1 MKAESGKRG
10 AFMESGKLEE
20 LRHIARG
27 IAAQFGPNCEVVVHD
42 LSQHPDHTIV
52 AIENGH
58 VSGRKLGDGPSQVV
72 LEQLGKDGRAP
83 EDQLCY
89 LTRTPDGKLLKS
101 SSIYIRDESGRV
113 CAIFCINFD
122 ISALAMAEQALAGL
136 TSAHPAGEETPRIT
150 HNVNDLLDDL
160 IEQSDRLIGKP
171 VALMSKEDK
180 VRAIHFLN
188 EHGALLVTKSGDKIA
203 KHFGISKYTLYSYL
217 DVKTGGKSND

>member
-1 MKAESGKRG
+1 
-10 AFMESGKLEE
+10 MESGRLE
-20 LRHIARG
+20 LLCQIAKG
-27 IAAQFGPNCEVVVHD
+27 IAAQFGSHCEVVVHD
-42 LSQHPDHTIV
+42 LSRHPDHSIV

-136 TSAHPAGEETPRIT
+136 TSAHCQGSL
-150 HNVNDLLDDL
+150 NVHSSVTVC
-160 IEQSDRLIGKP
+160 ERGAP
-171 VALMSKEDK
+171 VNT
-180 VRAIHFLN
+180 R
-188 EHGALLVTKSGDKIA
+188 
-203 KHFGISKYTLYSYL
+203 
-217 DVKTGGKSND
+217 

>member
-1 MKAESGKRG
+1 MISSEFPQKKKG
-10 AFMESGKLEE
+10 ALRLLKPNELET
-20 LRHIARG
+20 LRQMARG
-27 IAAQFGPNCEVVVHD
+27 LAAQFGSNCEVVVHEI
-42 LSQHPDHTIV
+42 SERSTSHSVV

-136 TSAHPAGEETPRIT
+136 TSAHPAGGGDAPHHAQCQRPARRS
-150 HNVNDLLDDL
+150 HRAVRPPHRQAGRPD
-160 IEQSDRLIGKP
+160 EQGGQ
-171 VALMSKEDK
+171 
-180 VRAIHFLN
+180 
-188 EHGALLVTKSGDKIA
+188 GAR
-203 KHFGISKYTLYSYL
+203 HPFPQ
-217 DVKTGGKSND
+217 